1 MPEYLDKHGTAM
13 RVTPG
18 PHGILVLRGNSPR
31 GRLDSHEDS
40 GIVANQGKEKATAEE
55 AEDQNAS

>member
-1 MPEYLDKHGTAM
+1 M
-13 RVTPG
+13 RAAPG
-18 PHGILVLRGNSPR
+18 QHGILVLRGNSPR

-40 GIVANQGKEKATAEE
+40 GIVANHGKEKATAEE